1 MRIVL
6 LFLTE
11 QNPIHKDALVSNGY
25 VNNPDCD
32 IIIFPKNPSMV
43 DAFWKPYLSKYKIN
57 EWDNLSNTIA
67 ILLMLDEVLK
77 KDEVPDIFY
86 ICPEDLYPHKPF
98 VLLNK
103 INEETKTDLYVI
115 KPTTFSLQS
124 SPEFSDHPFIKIML
138 SNVRNILETIEPSP
152 VLDMDKSQ
160 YKKYDEILSKT
171 DYLKDL
177 CYKKI
182 FQESL
187 ETLPRPAKLEN
198 YIFLHILKQIYT
210 KNQNITNAIYGR
222 SAFQQDKF
230 WNQYLSEPTKRNRLL
245 KTNPENES
253 LFDERNSV
261 DFMMDTLP
269 SFRKELVVPN
279 KNAIIITLCKNI
291 KNGYDYSPFI
301 EAVKDNFDIYIFKC
315 FKGISQLEKSLSSE
329 CVRVFTILPKYLNKN
344 DKKMISDIFGNIYN
358 YDNIYLVKDDED
370 PLKKLTS
377 LNAPMNNVSNI
388 DQKLYTTLE
397 YGYVIKMIT
406 PESIYDNRYFMVER
420 ITDEELVLLE
430 RNGKLLTLELPL
442 TDVMEINIVYIPEL
456 KGYIK
461 QNNILVNSWI
471 NIEFIDKTTVKGKI
485 VEAENNIIHLQIPNV
500 GDIYIPVHY
509 GLPKQ
514 IIKIT
519 KTIAPK
525 IFIAEEQKEPEL
537 TNNVRRILEDAKE
550 DEELGEIDVEV
561 EDNSVNLFFSL
572 EQQSND
578 LLENLLIPIE
588 EKKRSLTVMKK
599 LFNVVRR
606 YVELRGKY
614 MLFDN
619 GIKRLEY
626 PENPFLK
633 SVEEGKSELFIP
645 VTKNILV
652 YKFAVNKK
660 SFISL
665 LTHLKLTNGNFFTYV
680 DEEEVETNNE
690 IDDIFIK
697 KAGESFDS
705 LFKLILYTPNELRK
719 LSLSELNEVTKTFTN
734 NLQIDTRYNKD
745 NQLYDTST
753 KNRLIYLLSKHF
765 DAYPLNINHPY
776 IISHYLTRPISHL
789 KYDLALRRN
798 SYILDKSIY
807 SKTPYFD
814 FLFKIKTTLI
824 NSVNNK
830 QNLFND
836 KIQILKNKEDTFKK
850 YVNDFL
856 PSIETMLTEYLD
868 TSFMSYSDAI
878 KILQYIDVDEYND
891 SIFNII
897 KKYVEKNINEF
908 IAKEKQARQQNLQI
922 KSKDKYNL
930 PPLFTTSSLLEEYPL
945 LNKDKYY
952 SPSEIYYTA
961 LIDCYHFYA
970 LEYIKKFFD
979 LQLINDSQIENFIN
993 EINTDFAEIMNED
1006 EIIHKIYHTEQDK
1019 ENTNYK
1025 KIILQD
1031 MIREGNNK
1039 RMNPIEFIYQELL
1052 RRNKLNGV
1060 TLDEFV
1066 EKINEILEK
1075 GLEHTN
1081 QEFKD
1086 ADVIQYINEAITTYK
1101 IIQNNVALVEET
1113 NKKYRW
1119 DGQKWILFE
1128 DAIACIR
1135 KKIISLKGGNDEQCE
1150 NKNRSQEYE
1159 NKIKGIILDIQSELK
1174 RKEELQKLALDNPF
1188 NKRRQIYYINQKRL
1202 YDMKYN
1208 NQQIYYMNLEL
1219 QKESNMIKVSP
1230 YKPLFDKIMKEQ
1242 NLTNKY
1248 KAIQIFVKNYTKTIT
1263 SELNWFLCIETGV
1276 KLVPKFL
1283 LILADAYLITN
1294 NYTDIIEKLCLD
1306 IGVLSDDGANF
1317 VDKHSGYIIKEISL
1331 NEDMGYNDKGFKN
1344 VFHSVVEKDEDEPVE
1359 ITTDENG
1366 EENKFDIIDKY
1377 EEPVV
1382 KTEMEI
1388 NIKNAILFLLT
1399 MMGIILVNKVETL
1412 EEIYELVTI
1421 SFNDAYEQH
1430 RKKSDKES
1438 SRIKLQL
1445 YLFSVMSHCLIFAQ
1459 TCEQEKIKFIVP
1471 YPGCKKTFDGY
1482 PINND
1487 NREGIDYVA
1496 CIIEEVKKKNTL
1508 WNVFVEKTASVKTSM
1523 SQKIYGFIKNYVY
1536 PLTSIQRKIFEARE
1550 KIKTI
1555 DITEKSAYSK
1565 WNLFSPRLEKMTIS
1579 FDGIEHLSI
1588 QDKITLYSYSIQQKI
1603 NEHISKQAP
1612 LRTNHFGN
1620 PFQINSCCD
1629 KNNNVFKYFAEK
1641 TGIDKEIKQ
1650 IYELKKELYNQSTNL
1665 DFIYSYKNTKRQLA
1679 EISSIISETTIYSGI
1694 IKWFLLDENI
1704 PPPKKLEKHEIH
1716 KPENYKK
1723 TDTLEEKIIKLK
1735 ENNVIVSMDDFLEI
1749 AKDVSTRNFP
1759 YMENKKK
1766 ENEPV
1771 VNVTSNLIKLL
1782 DTGLERDIINYC
1794 NGERDRMINDI
1805 IRNKNITS
1813 KLNKSKLGNILKF
1826 YDLFK
1831 SEKKN
1836 LFLPENLEHHNFM
1849 NQILSNR
1856 INLLIN
1862 VFPSMIMTSRQYFN
1876 DSLPKHWKL
1885 NNFHNK
1891 QILENIE
1898 KLYKPITVFYS
1909 NSSNKTQFN
1918 IIFNQIDLG
1927 EVKYITEKI
1936 KINNQNIKFMVYSYL
1951 YIKIIYSHLSV
1962 DNKVMNDYILQ
1973 ILSYFM
1979 QENKSLDYNA
1989 KVISMEVNLAK
2000 KHESEIKTTHLKE
2013 MGKELRRS
2021 ENQLKNLKLGEWASG
2036 LSKSVYKYNPKEYE
2050 NVLKEANKIKD
2061 SYAPAE
2067 IMEDFA
2073 PEDDTGEYNLR
2084 RMDDDELGQDLD
2096 GDEW

>member
-1 MRIVL
+1 MRIAL

-11 QNPIHKDALVSNGY
+11 HNPIHKDALISNGY

-43 DAFWKPYLSKYKIN
+43 DAFWKPYLSKYKID
-57 EWDNLSNTIA
+57 EWDNLSPTIA
-67 ILLMLDEVLK
+67 ILLMLDEALQ
-77 KDEVPDIFY
+77 KDEIPDIFY
-86 ICPEDLYPHKPF
+86 ICPEDLYPNKPF
-98 VLLNK
+98 VLLNQ
-103 INEETKTDLYVI
+103 INEESKKDLSVI
-115 KPTTFSLQS
+115 KPTSFSLQS
-124 SPEFSDHPFIKIML
+124 SPKFSDHPFIKIML
-138 SNVRNILETIEPSP
+138 ENVRNILEAIEPSP
-152 VLDMDKSQ
+152 VLDMDKTQ

-171 DYLKDL
+171 NYLKEL

-187 ETLPRPAKLEN
+187 ETLPRPTKLEN
-198 YIFLHILKQIYT
+198 YLFLNILKQIYT
-210 KNQNITNAIYGR
+210 KNNYVVDAIYGR
-222 SAFQQDKF
+222 SAFQQDKI
-230 WNQYLSEPTKRNRLL
+230 WNEYLAEPTKRNKLL
-245 KTNPENES
+245 KTKPENEN
-253 LFDERNSV
+253 LFNEQNLF

-269 SFRKELVVPN
+269 SFKKELIVPN
-279 KNAIIITLCKNI
+279 KNAIIITLCNNI
-291 KNGYDYSPFI
+291 KNGYNYSSFI
-301 EAVKDNFDIYIFKC
+301 NAVRGNFDIYIFKC
-315 FKGISQLEKSLSSE
+315 FKGISQLEKSLSNE
-329 CVRVFTILPKYLNKN
+329 CVRVFTILPEYLNKY
-344 DKKMISDIFGNIYN
+344 DKKMISDIFGDIHN
-358 YDNIYLVKDDED
+358 YDNIYLIKDNEN
-370 PLKKLTS
+370 PLDKLS
-377 LNAPMNNVSNI
+377 HLNAPINNVSNI

-397 YGYVIKMIT
+397 YGYVIKMIS
-406 PESIYDNRYFMVER
+406 PESIYDNRYFMVDR
-420 ITDEELVLLE
+420 ITDNELVLLE

-442 TDVMEINIVYIPEL
+442 TDIMEINIVYMPEL

-461 QNNILVNSWI
+461 QNNILINSWV
-471 NIEFIDKTTVKGKI
+471 NVEFSDKTTVKAKV

-514 IIKIT
+514 IVKIT

-525 IFIAEEQKEPEL
+525 VFISEEPEEKEL
-537 TNNVRRILEDAKE
+537 TNNVRRILEEAQE

-626 PENPFLK
+626 PDNPFLK

-645 VTKNILV
+645 VTKKILV

-660 SFISL
+660 SFLPL
-665 LTHLKLTNGNFFTYV
+665 LAHLRIGHGNFSTFF
-680 DEEEVETNNE
+680 DPEDVEINDE
-690 IDDIFIK
+690 IDDMFIK
-697 KAGESFDS
+697 KAGESFDN
-705 LFKLILYTPNELRK
+705 LFKLILYTPSELKK
-719 LSLSELNEVTKTFTN
+719 LSLSELNEVTKNFIN
-734 NLQIDTRYNKD
+734 NLQIDLRYNKD
-745 NQLYDTST
+745 NELYDNSS
-753 KNRLIYLLSKHF
+753 KNKLIYLLSNKF
-765 DAYPLNINHPY
+765 DIYPLNINNPY
-776 IISHYLTRPISHL
+776 IISHYLTRPNSYL
-789 KYDLALRRN
+789 KYDLALKRN

-814 FLFKIKTTLI
+814 FLFKIKKK
-824 NSVNNK
+824 SVNSTHNK
-830 QNLFND
+830 QHIFSD
-836 KIQILKNKEDTFKK
+836 KIQILKNKEDTLKK

-856 PSIETMLTEYLD
+856 PSIETMLTDYLD
-868 TSFMSYSDAI
+868 TSFMNYSDAI
-878 KILQYIDVDEYND
+878 KILQYIDVDEYNET
-891 SIFNII
+891 IFNII
-897 KKYVEKNINEF
+897 KKYIEKNINEF
-908 IAKEKQARQQNLQI
+908 ISKEKQARKNNLQV

-930 PPLFTTSSLLEEYPL
+930 PPLFTTASLLEEYPL

-952 SPSEIYYTA
+952 SPSEIYYAA
-961 LIDCYHFYA
+961 LIDCYHFYS

-979 LQLINDSQIENFIN
+979 LQLINDNHIEEFIN
-993 EINTDFAEIMNED
+993 EINTDFAEVMNED

-1025 KIILQD
+1025 QIILQD

-1066 EKINEILEK
+1066 DKINQILEK

-1086 ADVIQYINEAITTYK
+1086 ADVIQYIKESITTYK

-1119 DGQKWILFE
+1119 DGQKWVPFE

-1188 NKRRQIYYINQKRL
+1188 NKRRQIYYINEKRL
-1202 YDMKYN
+1202 HDMKYN
-1208 NQQIYYMNLEL
+1208 TQHVYYMNLEL
-1219 QKESNMIKVSP
+1219 QKESNMIKESP

-1263 SELNWFLCIETGV
+1263 NELNWFLCIETGV

-1283 LILADAYLITN
+1283 LTLADAYLITN
-1294 NYTDIIEKLCLD
+1294 NYIDTIEKLCLD

-1331 NEDMGYNDKGFKN
+1331 SEDMGYNDKGFKN
-1344 VFHSVVEKDEDEPVE
+1344 VFHSVIEKDEDESVE

-1388 NIKNAILFLLT
+1388 KIKNAIIFLLT
-1399 MMGIILVNKVETL
+1399 MMGIILVNKDETL
-1412 EEIYELVTI
+1412 EEIYELVNI
-1421 SFNDAYEQH
+1421 SFNDAFEQH
-1430 RKKSDKES
+1430 RKKSDKDS
-1438 SRIKLQL
+1438 SRTKLQL

-1459 TCEQEKIKFIVP
+1459 TCEQDKIKFIVP
-1471 YPGCKKTFDGY
+1471 YPGCKKSFDGY
-1482 PINND
+1482 PINNE
-1487 NREGIDYVA
+1487 NREGIDYIA
-1496 CIIEEVKKKNTL
+1496 CIIEEVKKKNAL
-1508 WNVFVEKTASVKTSM
+1508 WNVFVEKSTSIKTTM
-1523 SQKIYGFIKNYVY
+1523 SQKIYGFIKSHVY
-1536 PLTSIQRKIFEARE
+1536 PLTTIQRKIFEARE
-1550 KIKTI
+1550 RIQTK
-1555 DITEKSAYSK
+1555 DIIEKSAYSK
-1565 WNLFSPRLEKMTIS
+1565 WNLFSPRLEKITIN
-1579 FDGIEHLSI
+1579 FDGMERLSI
-1588 QDKITLYSYSIQQKI
+1588 HDKITLYSYSIQQKI
-1603 NEHISKQAP
+1603 NEHVSKQSP

-1629 KNNNVFKYFAEK
+1629 KNNNVFKYFVEK
-1641 TGIDKEIKQ
+1641 TGIDKDIRE
-1650 IYELKKELYNQSTNL
+1650 IYELKKQLYSQSTNL
-1665 DFIYSYKNTKRQLA
+1665 DFIYSYKNTKRQLG
-1679 EISSIISETTIYSGI
+1679 EISSIISETTIYTGI

-1704 PPPKKLEKHEIH
+1704 PPPINLKNHEIH
-1716 KPENYKK
+1716 KPDNYKK

-1735 ENNVIVSMDDFLEI
+1735 ENNVIVSMNDFLEI

-1759 YMENKKK
+1759 DMEKKK
-1766 ENEPV
+1766 KNKEPV
-1771 VNVTSNLIKLL
+1771 VKVTSKLIELL
-1782 DTGLERDIINYC
+1782 ENNVDKEIINYC
-1794 NGERDRMINDI
+1794 HSARDKMINDI
-1805 IRNKNITS
+1805 MRNKNITG
-1813 KLNKSKLGNILKF
+1813 KLNKAKLGNILRF

-1836 LFLPENLEHHNFM
+1836 LFLPDNLEHYNFI

-1856 INLLIN
+1856 IDLLLN
-1862 VFPSMIMTSRQYFN
+1862 VFPSMIMSSRQYFIG
-1876 DSLPKHWKL
+1876 SLPKHWKL
-1885 NNFHNK
+1885 NEIHSK
-1891 QILENIE
+1891 QILEKIE
-1898 KLYKPITVFYS
+1898 KIYKPITVFYS
-1909 NSSNKTQFN
+1909 NSENRTQFN
-1918 IIFNQIDLG
+1918 INYNQIDLG
-1927 EVKYITEKI
+1927 EIKYITEKI
-1936 KINNQNIKFMVYSYL
+1936 KIKNQFIKFMVYSYL
-1951 YIKIIYSHLSV
+1951 YINIIYNHISV
-1962 DNKVMNDYILQ
+1962 DNKHINEYILQ
-1973 ILSYFM
+1973 VFTYFM

-1989 KVISMEVNLAK
+1989 KEILMEVNLAK

-2050 NVLKEANKIKD
+2050 KVLNEANKIKD
-2061 SYAPAE
+2061 SYAPGE

-2073 PEDDTGEYNLR
+2073 PEDDTGEYDLR
-2084 RMDDDELGQDLD
+2084 RMDDDELGEDLD